1 MIHNL
6 IDKVKLAFQKEKQ
19 LPNTLYEIL
28 GFYPHHLE
36 IYHIA
41 LSHKSRAYRGKTG
54 QALNNERLEYL
65 GDAILEAVV
74 SDIVFHRYPNKPEGF
89 LTSTR
94 SKIVQ
99 RSTLNRLA
107 EELGLDRLIQRS
119 ASTRSHNSYIG
130 GNAFEALIGAVYL
143 DRGYALCKW
152 FIEKRILGRLVDI
165 DGLAHQEVNFKS
177 KLLEWTQKNRI
188 QSDYR
193 MEELKNGDG
202 NSPVFSSVVLI
213 ENITIS
219 DGKGYSKKESQQVA
233 ARAALT
239 RLRRE
244 PQLIDRIF
252 RSKEKRTA
260 MEADE
265 ICDVPKI
272 EEIEEEISRMRTSR
286 HAKSAPGRREA
297 AQPTGAAPRQPK
309 SERKADN
316 AQAQQPKSERKAE
329 NPQAQQPKSERKAD
343 NAQAQQPK
351 SERKAENPQA
361 QQPKSERKA
370 ENAQAQQPK
379 SERKADNAQAQQ
391 PKSER
396 KADNAQAQQPKA
408 ERKAD
413 NPQAQ
418 QPKAERKAENAQAQQ
433 ATAERKADNAQ
444 AQQPKA
450 ERKADNPQAQQTES
464 KANPQLLPKS
474 EPRLQL
480 QHEPTPRPEALPRPE
495 QQLALPRAEAT
506 AAQLALPAEAQSAAD
521 VTSRHEHGPASTAP
535 EAASDAPQ
543 PEAESQPNAPRRERS
558 RKAAPDAANDA
569 PQAEADA
576 QPNAPR
582 RERSRKATPEAASD
596 TPQAEAEAQPNAQRR
611 ERPRKAAD
619 EKQAS
624 SGRRQ
629 GNRRR
634 TNGEEAETDRQA
646 AATPAES
653 KRKSERRGAR
663 NRQRRNEEDEWRE
676 EMARREAII
685 SQAEETAFAEHAD

>member
-219 DGKGYSKKESQQVA
+219 DGKGYSKKESQQAA

-265 ICDVPKI
+265 ICDVPRI
-272 EEIEEEISRMRTSR
+272 DEIEEEIRQSRTRTSR
-286 HAKSAPGRREA
+286 HAKSAPG
-297 AQPTGAAPRQPK
+297 QP
-309 SERKADN
+309 DN
-316 AQAQQPKSERKAE
+316 ANRAARQSQEKKP
-329 NPQAQQPKSERKAD
+329 
-343 NAQAQQPK
+343 
-351 SERKAENPQA
+351 
-361 QQPKSERKA
+361 
-370 ENAQAQQPK
+370 
-379 SERKADNAQAQQ
+379 
-391 PKSER
+391 
-396 KADNAQAQQPKA
+396 
-408 ERKAD
+408 
-413 NPQAQ
+413 
-418 QPKAERKAENAQAQQ
+418 AQQ
-433 ATAERKADNAQ
+433 AAARQSGNA
-444 AQQPKA
+444 
-450 ERKADNPQAQQTES
+450 
-464 KANPQLLPKS
+464 
-474 EPRLQL
+474 
-480 QHEPTPRPEALPRPE
+480 
-495 QQLALPRAEAT
+495 
-506 AAQLALPAEAQSAAD
+506 
-521 VTSRHEHGPASTAP
+521 
-535 EAASDAPQ
+535 
-543 PEAESQPNAPRRERS
+543 RS
-558 RKAAPDAANDA
+558 RTERRDAAAPTGH
-569 PQAEADA
+569 A
-576 QPNAPR
+576 Q
-582 RERSRKATPEAASD
+582 D
-596 TPQAEAEAQPNAQRR
+596 
-611 ERPRKAAD
+611 
-619 EKQAS
+619 
-624 SGRRQ
+624 
-629 GNRRR
+629 
-634 TNGEEAETDRQA
+634 
-646 AATPAES
+646 
-653 KRKSERRGAR
+653 
-663 NRQRRNEEDEWRE
+663 
-676 EMARREAII
+676 
-685 SQAEETAFAEHAD
+685 

>member
-316 AQAQQPKSERKAE
+316 AQAQQPKSERKA
-329 NPQAQQPKSERKAD
+329 
-343 NAQAQQPK
+343 
-351 SERKAENPQA
+351 
-361 QQPKSERKA
+361 
-370 ENAQAQQPK
+370 
-379 SERKADNAQAQQ
+379 
-391 PKSER
+391 
-396 KADNAQAQQPKA
+396 DNAQAQQPKA

>member
-351 SERKAENPQA
+351 SERKA
-361 QQPKSERKA
+361 
-370 ENAQAQQPK
+370 
-379 SERKADNAQAQQ
+379 
-391 PKSER
+391 
-396 KADNAQAQQPKA
+396 DNAQAQQPKA

>member
-316 AQAQQPKSERKAE
+316 AQAQQPKSERKA
-329 NPQAQQPKSERKAD
+329 
-343 NAQAQQPK
+343 
-351 SERKAENPQA
+351 
-361 QQPKSERKA
+361 
-370 ENAQAQQPK
+370 
-379 SERKADNAQAQQ
+379 
-391 PKSER
+391 
-396 KADNAQAQQPKA
+396 DNAQAQQPKA

-569 PQAEADA
+569 PQAEADVL
-576 QPNAPR
+576 
-582 RERSRKATPEAASD
+582 
-596 TPQAEAEAQPNAQRR
+596 PNAQRR